1 MLDNS
6 KVYVIDMT
14 IIATKWNQQN
24 HLTQE
29 CNKPNKPEN
38 LTSKPETIKEERRK
52 ITPII
57 HVV

>member
-1 MLDNS
+1 MKS
-6 KVYVIDMT
+6 
-14 IIATKWNQQN
+14 TKN

-38 LTSKPETIKEERRK
+38 LTSKPETIKERRK